1 MGECFMENNQAISH
15 ITSIISSCKEL
26 EDIGYGK
33 TGTRKIIRETIHF
46 IWETGL
52 NKETKFSKKRARSLS
67 ASKEENN
74 KNLIYDHPIPL
85 KIIIEMLFKLENI
98 DEKNVELILSKYIK
112 YGGVLITKNED
123 KILNGLGLQFKM
135 PENWD
140 REDIFAR
147 YKLANIEI
155 INY

>member
-1 MGECFMENNQAISH
+1 MENNQAISH

-26 EDIGYGK
+26 EDIGYGR

-98 DEKNVELILSKYIK
+98 DSSIKDSWPIFQPAPIAGNSPYFFPSAKLEAPSTLPLSVSKYFP
-112 YGGVLITKNED
+112 L
-123 KILNGLGLQFKM
+123 
-135 PENWD
+135 
-140 REDIFAR
+140 
-147 YKLANIEI
+147 
-155 INY
+155 